1 MNFPSNVSNS
11 RQIGKYINNVYISGK
26 YRLMKRLAAALL
38 AFAAIF
44 QIIGAENKGFERW
57 NADKYSM
64 FIHFG
69 LYSHLGGV
77 WDGEPVRRGYS
88 EQIQSFAG
96 IFSDWYARTAYEF
109 DPVNFNADSI
119 AVLAKEAGMRS
130 IVFTS
135 KHHDGFCMYDTQTT
149 SYNSMAMLD
158 QGRDFVREL
167 SEACRNHGLN
177 FGLYFSLIDWNFPH
191 AYPISSHNADFVTP
205 EHHEFS
211 KSQVKELLTN
221 YGEISELWFDMGSLE
236 PWQSQELY
244 DLVKSL
250 QPGCMVS
257 GRLGNDVYD
266 FAVMADNKLPQTALH
281 APWQSAASMFP
292 ETWSYRSWQERG
304 EVADKVAEKLRTLID
319 VVSRGGNYLL
329 NIGPAADGSVV
340 PFERDVLLHIG
351 EWLEENG
358 EAIYGTSAS
367 PYREEYE
374 WGKITMKGER
384 LYLLLTGTI
393 PADGHIILSMNG
405 RLREARGAKA
415 YLYRGKCHVQVTPEM
430 YGDPTDVHVVE
441 LVFDHQVEVLSGHAP
456 LRQSETLSWA
466 NSQPEY
472 SYSCFDYYSN
482 YRSTVSYAWTV
493 NVSNTAD
500 VIELIYTPDEEG
512 RDILLEVDGT
522 LIPLTLNADGS
533 IRQSSAPHLHDFGY
547 QRIRGGVFDGPA
559 SWDGISAESFSS
571 SDSMIEKPV
580 MPFSNHLMKA
590 LVQVPACGMYVL
602 DVTAGNGVEVVV
614 NGRTQAKHLNPYRT
628 DCKTEKLLVELQ
640 EGENAVI
647 VRGYN
652 RFENAL
658 SLGVA
663 VSEDQTVLTM
673 KVRLPA
679 ALRKGFRNIKVSA
692 EDSVSAHADCRL
704 HNLRIRLN
712 R

>member
-1 MNFPSNVSNS
+1 MS
-11 RQIGKYINNVYISGK
+11 ILAGKYL
-26 YRLMKRLAAALL
+26 LMKRLAAALL
-38 AFAAIF
+38 AFVATF
-44 QIIGAENKGFERW
+44 QIISAENRGFERW
-57 NADKYSM
+57 NSDKYSM

-135 KHHDGFCMYDTQTT
+135 KHHDGFCMYDTETT
-149 SYNSMAMLD
+149 SYNSVDMLRE
-158 QGRDFVREL
+158 GRDFVKEL
-167 SEACRNHGLN
+167 SEACRRHGLN

-211 KSQVKELLTN
+211 KSQVKELLTG
-221 YGEISELWFDMGSLE
+221 YGPISELWFDMGSLE

-250 QPGCMVS
+250 QPDCMVS

-340 PFERDVLLHIG
+340 PFEKDVLLLIG
-351 EWLEENG
+351 KWLEENG

-384 LYLLLTGTI
+384 LYLLLTGKC
-393 PADGHIILSMNG
+393 PADGHITLSMNG
-405 RLREARGAKA
+405 RLRESRGAKA
-415 YLYRGKCHVQVTPEM
+415 YLYRGKCHVQVTSDM
-430 YGDPTDVHVVE
+430 YCDPTDVHVVE
-441 LVFDHQVEVLSGHAP
+441 LVFDSPVEVLAGYAP
-456 LRQSETLSWA
+456 LSQSETLSWA

-493 NVSNTAD
+493 DVHKPAD
-500 VIELIYTPDEEG
+500 EIELIYTSDEEG
-512 RDILLEVDGT
+512 RNILLEVDGAD
-522 LIPLTLNADGS
+522 IPLTLTATDS
-533 IRQSSAPHLHDFGY
+533 IQLSSAPQLHGFGY

-559 SWDGISAESFSS
+559 SWDGISVASFEP
-571 SDSMIEKPV
+571 SDSLIERPV
-580 MPFSNHLMKA
+580 MPFSNHLMMA
-590 LVQVPACGMYVL
+590 SVQVPASGMYVL
-602 DVTAGNGVEVVV
+602 DVTAGNGMEVVV

-628 DCKTEKLLVELQ
+628 VCRTEKLLVDLS
-640 EGENAVI
+640 EGENRVMI
-647 VRGYN
+647 RGYN

-658 SLGVA
+658 SLGMA
-663 VSEDQTVLTM
+663 ASEDQTVLSM
-673 KVRLPA
+673 RVKLPA
-679 ALRKGFRNIKVSA
+679 ALRKGCRNITLKAADCLSG
-692 EDSVSAHADCRL
+692 HADCRL
-704 HNLRIRLN
+704 HNLRIRLD

>member
-1 MNFPSNVSNS
+1 
-11 RQIGKYINNVYISGK
+11 
-26 YRLMKRLAAALL
+26 MKRLAAALL

-44 QIIGAENKGFERW
+44 QIISAENKGFERW
-57 NADKYSM
+57 NSDKYSM

-96 IFSDWYARTAYEF
+96 IFSDWYARNAYAF

-135 KHHDGFCMYDTQTT
+135 KHHDGFCMYDTETT
-149 SYNSMAMLD
+149 SYNSMDMLGR
-158 QGRDFVREL
+158 GRDFVREL
-167 SEACRNHGLN
+167 SEACRRHGLN

-211 KSQVKELLTN
+211 KSQVKELLTG
-221 YGEISELWFDMGSLE
+221 YGPISELWFDMGSLE

-250 QPGCMVS
+250 QPDCMVS

-340 PFERDVLLHIG
+340 PFEKEVLLHIG
-351 EWLEENG
+351 KWLEENG

-384 LYLLLTGTI
+384 LYLLLTGVF
-393 PADGHIILSMNG
+393 PSDGNIILPMNG
-405 RLREARGAKA
+405 RLRESRGAKA
-415 YLYRGKCHVQVTPEM
+415 YLYKGKCHVQVTPDM
-430 YGDPTDVHVVE
+430 YCDPTDVHVVE
-441 LVFDHQVEVLSGHAP
+441 LVFDSQVEVLAGFAP
-456 LRQSETLSWA
+456 LSQNETLSWA

-493 NVSNTAD
+493 DVRRQAD
-500 VIELIYTPDEEG
+500 EMELIYTPEEEG
-512 RDILLEVDGT
+512 RNILLEVDGAD
-522 LIPLTLNADGS
+522 IPLTLTATDS
-533 IRQSSAPHLHDFGY
+533 IQLPSAPHLHGFGY
-547 QRIRGGVFDGPA
+547 QWIRGGVFDGPA
-559 SWDGISAESFSS
+559 SWDGISAASFEP
-571 SDSMIEKPV
+571 SDSLIEMPV
-580 MPFSNHLMKA
+580 MPFSNHLVKA
-590 LVQVPACGMYVL
+590 SVLVPASGMYVL

-628 DCKTEKLLVELQ
+628 VCRTEKLLVDLS
-640 EGENAVI
+640 EGENRVM

-658 SLGVA
+658 SLGMA
-663 VSEDQTVLTM
+663 ASEDQTVLSM
-673 KVRLPA
+673 RVKLPA
-679 ALRKGFRNIKVSA
+679 ALRKGCRNITLKAADCVSG
-692 EDSVSAHADCRL
+692 HADCRL

>member
-1 MNFPSNVSNS
+1 
-11 RQIGKYINNVYISGK
+11 
-26 YRLMKRLAAALL
+26 MKRLAAALL

-44 QIIGAENKGFERW
+44 QIISAENKGFERW
-57 NADKYSM
+57 NSDKYSM

-96 IFSDWYARTAYEF
+96 IFSDWYARTAYAF

-135 KHHDGFCMYDTQTT
+135 KHHDGFCMYDTETT
-149 SYNSMAMLD
+149 SYNSMDMLGR
-158 QGRDFVREL
+158 GRDFVREL
-167 SEACRNHGLN
+167 SEACRIHGLN

-211 KSQVKELLTN
+211 KSQVKELLTG
-221 YGEISELWFDMGSLE
+221 YGPISELWFDMGSLE

-250 QPGCMVS
+250 QPDCMVS

-304 EVADKVAEKLRTLID
+304 EVSDKVAEKLRTLID

-340 PFERDVLLHIG
+340 PFEKEVLLHIG
-351 EWLEENG
+351 KWLDENG

-384 LYLLLTGTI
+384 LYLLLTGAF
-393 PADGHIILSMNG
+393 PSDGHIILPMNG
-405 RLREARGAKA
+405 RLRESRGAKA
-415 YLYRGKCHVQVTPEM
+415 YLYRGKCHVQVTPDM
-430 YGDPTDVHVVE
+430 YCDPTDVHVVE
-441 LVFDHQVEVLSGHAP
+441 LVFDSPVEVLAGYAP
-456 LRQSETLSWA
+456 LIQSETLSWA

-493 NVSNTAD
+493 DVRRQAD
-500 VIELIYTPDEEG
+500 EMELIYTPDEEG
-512 RDILLEVDGT
+512 RNILLEVDGAD
-522 LIPLTLNADGS
+522 IPLTLTATDS
-533 IRQSSAPHLHDFGY
+533 IQLSSAPQLHGFRY

-559 SWDGISAESFSS
+559 SWDGISAASFEP
-571 SDSMIEKPV
+571 SDSLIERPV
-580 MPFSNHLMKA
+580 MPFSNHLMMA
-590 LVQVPACGMYVL
+590 SVQVPASGMYVL

-628 DCKTEKLLVELQ
+628 ECRTEKLLVELQ
-640 EGENAVI
+640 EGENALM
-647 VRGYN
+647 VRAYN

-658 SLGVA
+658 SLGVTA
-663 VSEDQTVLTM
+663 SEDQTVLSM
-673 KVRLPA
+673 RVKLPA
-679 ALRKGFRNIKVSA
+679 ALRKGCRNITLKAADCVSG
-692 EDSVSAHADCRL
+692 HADCRL

>member
-1 MNFPSNVSNS
+1 MS
-11 RQIGKYINNVYISGK
+11 ILAGKYL
-26 YRLMKRLAAALL
+26 LMKRLAAALL
-38 AFAAIF
+38 AFVATF
-44 QIIGAENKGFERW
+44 QIISAENRGFERW
-57 NADKYSM
+57 NSDKYSM

-96 IFSDWYARTAYEF
+96 IFSDWYASTAYEF

-119 AVLAKEAGMRS
+119 AVLAREAGMRS

-135 KHHDGFCMYDTQTT
+135 KHHDGFCMYDTETT
-149 SYNSMAMLD
+149 SYNSVDMLRE
-158 QGRDFVREL
+158 GRDFVKEL
-167 SEACRNHGLN
+167 SEACRRHGLN

-211 KSQVKELLTN
+211 KSQVRELLTG
-221 YGEISELWFDMGSLE
+221 YGPISELWFDMGSLE

-250 QPGCMVS
+250 QPDCMVS

-340 PFERDVLLHIG
+340 PFEKEVLLHIG
-351 EWLEENG
+351 KWLEENG

-384 LYLLLTGTI
+384 LYLLLTGTC
-393 PADGHIILSMNG
+393 PADGHITLSMNG
-405 RLREARGAKA
+405 RLRESRGAKA
-415 YLYRGKCHVQVTPEM
+415 YLYRGKCHVQVTSDM
-430 YGDPTDVHVVE
+430 YCDPTDVHVVE
-441 LVFDHQVEVLSGHAP
+441 LVFDSPVEVLAGYAP
-456 LRQSETLSWA
+456 LSQSETLSWA

-493 NVSNTAD
+493 DVHKPAD
-500 VIELIYTPDEEG
+500 EIELIYTSDEEG
-512 RDILLEVDGT
+512 RNILLEVDGAD
-522 LIPLTLNADGS
+522 IPLTLTATDS
-533 IRQSSAPHLHDFGY
+533 IQLSSAPQLHGFGY

-559 SWDGISAESFSS
+559 SWDGISAASFEP
-571 SDSMIEKPV
+571 SDSLIERPV
-580 MPFSNHLMKA
+580 MPFSNHLMMA
-590 LVQVPACGMYVL
+590 SVQVPASGMYVL
-602 DVTAGNGVEVVV
+602 DVTAGNGMEVVV
-614 NGRTQAKHLNPYRT
+614 NGSTQAKHLNPYRT
-628 DCKTEKLLVELQ
+628 VCRTEILLVDLS
-640 EGENAVI
+640 EGENRVMI
-647 VRGYN
+647 RGYN

-658 SLGVA
+658 SLGMA
-663 VSEDQTVLTM
+663 ASEDQTVLSM
-673 KVRLPA
+673 RVKLPA
-679 ALRKGFRNIKVSA
+679 ALRKGCRNITLKAADCLSG
-692 EDSVSAHADCRL
+692 HADCCL
-704 HNLRIRLN
+704 HNLRIRLD

>member
-1 MNFPSNVSNS
+1 MS
-11 RQIGKYINNVYISGK
+11 ILAGKYL
-26 YRLMKRLAAALL
+26 LMKRLAAALL

-44 QIIGAENKGFERW
+44 QIISAENNGFERW
-57 NADKYSM
+57 NSDKYSM

-96 IFSDWYARTAYEF
+96 IFSDWYARTAYDFE
-109 DPVNFNADSI
+109 PVSFNADSI

-135 KHHDGFCMYDTQTT
+135 KHHDGFCMYDTETT
-149 SYNSMAMLD
+149 SYNSMDMLGR
-158 QGRDFVREL
+158 GRDFVREL
-167 SEACRNHGLN
+167 SEACRRHGLN

-211 KSQVKELLTN
+211 KSQVKELLTG
-221 YGEISELWFDMGSLE
+221 YGPISELWFDMGSLE

-340 PFERDVLLHIG
+340 PFEKEVLLHIG
-351 EWLEENG
+351 KWLEENG
-358 EAIYGTSAS
+358 EAIYGTSSS

-374 WGKITMKGER
+374 WGKITMKGDR
-384 LYLLLTGTI
+384 LYLLLTGAF
-393 PADGHIILSMNG
+393 PSDGHIILPMNG
-405 RLREARGAKA
+405 RLRESRGAKA
-415 YLYRGKCHVQVTPEM
+415 YLYRGKCHVQVTPDM
-430 YGDPTDVHVVE
+430 YCDPTDVHVVE
-441 LVFDHQVEVLSGHAP
+441 LVFDSPVEVLAGYAP
-456 LRQSETLSWA
+456 LIQSETLSWA

-493 NVSNTAD
+493 DVHKPAD
-500 VIELIYTPDEEG
+500 EIELIYTSDEEG
-512 RDILLEVDGT
+512 RNILLEVDGAD
-522 LIPLTLNADGS
+522 IPLTLTATDS
-533 IRQSSAPHLHDFGY
+533 IQLSSAPQLHGFGY

-559 SWDGISAESFSS
+559 SWDGISAASFES
-571 SDSMIEKPV
+571 SDSLIERPV
-580 MPFSNHLMKA
+580 MPFSNHLMMA
-590 LVQVPACGMYVL
+590 SVPVPASGMYVL

-628 DCKTEKLLVELQ
+628 VCRTEKLLVDLS
-640 EGENAVI
+640 EGENSVM

-658 SLGVA
+658 SLGMA
-663 VSEDQTVLTM
+663 ASEDQTVLSM
-673 KVRLPA
+673 RVKLPA
-679 ALRKGFRNIKVSA
+679 ALRKGCRNITLKAADCLSG
-692 EDSVSAHADCRL
+692 HADCRL

>member
-1 MNFPSNVSNS
+1 MS
-11 RQIGKYINNVYISGK
+11 ILAGKYL
-26 YRLMKRLAAALL
+26 LMKRLAAALL
-38 AFAAIF
+38 AFVATF
-44 QIIGAENKGFERW
+44 QIISAENRGFERW
-57 NADKYSM
+57 NSDKYSM

-135 KHHDGFCMYDTQTT
+135 KHHDGFCMYDTETT
-149 SYNSMAMLD
+149 SYNSVDMLRE
-158 QGRDFVREL
+158 GRDFVKEL
-167 SEACRNHGLN
+167 SEACRRHGLN

-211 KSQVKELLTN
+211 KSQVKELLTG
-221 YGEISELWFDMGSLE
+221 YGPISELWFDMGSLE

-250 QPGCMVS
+250 QPDCMVS

-340 PFERDVLLHIG
+340 PFEKDVLLLIG
-351 EWLEENG
+351 KWLEENG

-384 LYLLLTGTI
+384 LYLLLTGKC
-393 PADGHIILSMNG
+393 PADGHITLSMNG
-405 RLREARGAKA
+405 RLRESRGAKA
-415 YLYRGKCHVQVTPEM
+415 YLYRGKCHVQVTPDM
-430 YGDPTDVHVVE
+430 YCDPTDVHVVE
-441 LVFDHQVEVLSGHAP
+441 LVFDSPVEVLAGYAP
-456 LRQSETLSWA
+456 LSQSETLSWA

-493 NVSNTAD
+493 DVHKPAD
-500 VIELIYTPDEEG
+500 EIELIYTSDEEG
-512 RDILLEVDGT
+512 RNILLEVDGAD
-522 LIPLTLNADGS
+522 IPLTLTATDS
-533 IRQSSAPHLHDFGY
+533 IQLSSAPQLHGFGY

-559 SWDGISAESFSS
+559 SWDGISVASFEP
-571 SDSMIEKPV
+571 SDSLIERPV
-580 MPFSNHLMKA
+580 MPFSNHLMMA
-590 LVQVPACGMYVL
+590 SVQVPASGMYVL
-602 DVTAGNGVEVVV
+602 DVTAGNGMEVVV

-628 DCKTEKLLVELQ
+628 VCRTEKLLVDLS
-640 EGENAVI
+640 EGENRVMI
-647 VRGYN
+647 RGYN

-658 SLGVA
+658 SLGMA
-663 VSEDQTVLTM
+663 ASEDQTVLSM
-673 KVRLPA
+673 RVKLPA
-679 ALRKGFRNIKVSA
+679 ALRKGCRNITLKAADCLSG
-692 EDSVSAHADCRL
+692 HADCRL
-704 HNLRIRLN
+704 HNLRIRLD

>member
-1 MNFPSNVSNS
+1 
-11 RQIGKYINNVYISGK
+11 
-26 YRLMKRLAAALL
+26 MKRLAAALL
-38 AFAAIF
+38 AFVATF
-44 QIIGAENKGFERW
+44 QIISAENRGFERW
-57 NADKYSM
+57 NSDKYSM

-135 KHHDGFCMYDTQTT
+135 KHHDGFCMYDTETT
-149 SYNSMAMLD
+149 SYNSVDMLRE
-158 QGRDFVREL
+158 GRDFVKEL
-167 SEACRNHGLN
+167 SEACRRHGLN

-211 KSQVKELLTN
+211 KSQVKELLTG
-221 YGEISELWFDMGSLE
+221 YGPISELWFDMGSLE

-250 QPGCMVS
+250 QPDCMVS

-340 PFERDVLLHIG
+340 PFEKDVLLLIG
-351 EWLEENG
+351 KWLEENG

-374 WGKITMKGER
+374 WGKIIMKGER
-384 LYLLLTGTI
+384 LYLLLTGKC
-393 PADGHIILSMNG
+393 PADGHITLSMNG
-405 RLREARGAKA
+405 RLRESRGAKA
-415 YLYRGKCHVQVTPEM
+415 YLYRGKCHVQVTSDM
-430 YGDPTDVHVVE
+430 YCDPTDVHVVE
-441 LVFDHQVEVLSGHAP
+441 LVFDSPVEVLAGYAP
-456 LRQSETLSWA
+456 LSQSETLSWA

-493 NVSNTAD
+493 DVHKPAD
-500 VIELIYTPDEEG
+500 EIELIYTSDEEG
-512 RDILLEVDGT
+512 RNILLEVDGAD
-522 LIPLTLNADGS
+522 IPLTLTATDS
-533 IRQSSAPHLHDFGY
+533 IQLSSAPQLHGFGY

-559 SWDGISAESFSS
+559 SWDGISVASFEP
-571 SDSMIEKPV
+571 SDSLIERPV
-580 MPFSNHLMKA
+580 MPFSNHLMMA
-590 LVQVPACGMYVL
+590 SVQVPASGMYVL
-602 DVTAGNGVEVVV
+602 DVTAGNGMEVVV

-628 DCKTEKLLVELQ
+628 VCRTEKLLVDLS
-640 EGENAVI
+640 EGENRVMI
-647 VRGYN
+647 RGYN

-658 SLGVA
+658 SLGMA
-663 VSEDQTVLTM
+663 ASEDQTVLSM
-673 KVRLPA
+673 RVKLPA
-679 ALRKGFRNIKVSA
+679 ALRKGCRNITLKAADCLSG
-692 EDSVSAHADCRL
+692 HADCRL
-704 HNLRIRLN
+704 HNLRIRLD

>member
-1 MNFPSNVSNS
+1 MS
-11 RQIGKYINNVYISGK
+11 ILAGKYL
-26 YRLMKRLAAALL
+26 LMKRLAAALL
-38 AFAAIF
+38 AFVATF
-44 QIIGAENKGFERW
+44 QIISAENRGFERW
-57 NADKYSM
+57 NSDKYSM

-119 AVLAKEAGMRS
+119 AVLAREAGMRS

-135 KHHDGFCMYDTQTT
+135 KHHDGFCMYDTETT
-149 SYNSMAMLD
+149 SYNSVDMLRE
-158 QGRDFVREL
+158 GRDFVKEL
-167 SEACRNHGLN
+167 SEACRRHGLN

-211 KSQVKELLTN
+211 KSQVRELLTG
-221 YGEISELWFDMGSLE
+221 YGPISELWFDMGSLE

-250 QPGCMVS
+250 QPDCMVS

-340 PFERDVLLHIG
+340 PFEKEVLQHIG
-351 EWLEENG
+351 KWLEENG

-384 LYLLLTGTI
+384 LYLLLTGTC

-405 RLREARGAKA
+405 RLRESRGAKA
-415 YLYRGKCHVQVTPEM
+415 YLYRGKCNVQVTSDM
-430 YGDPTDVHVVE
+430 YCDPTDVHVVE
-441 LVFDHQVEVLSGHAP
+441 LVFDSPVEVLAGYAP
-456 LRQSETLSWA
+456 LSQSETLSWA

-493 NVSNTAD
+493 DVHKPAD
-500 VIELIYTPDEEG
+500 EIELIYTSDEEG
-512 RDILLEVDGT
+512 RNILLEVDGAD
-522 LIPLTLNADGS
+522 IPLTLTATDS
-533 IRQSSAPHLHDFGY
+533 IQLSSAPQLHGFGY

-559 SWDGISAESFSS
+559 SWDGISAASFEP
-571 SDSMIEKPV
+571 SDSLIERPV
-580 MPFSNHLMKA
+580 MPFSNHLMMA
-590 LVQVPACGMYVL
+590 SVQVPASGMYVL
-602 DVTAGNGVEVVV
+602 DVTAGNGMEVVV

-628 DCKTEKLLVELQ
+628 VCRTEKLLVDLS
-640 EGENAVI
+640 EGENRVMI
-647 VRGYN
+647 RGYN

-658 SLGVA
+658 SLGMA
-663 VSEDQTVLTM
+663 ASEDQTVLSM
-673 KVRLPA
+673 RVKLPA
-679 ALRKGFRNIKVSA
+679 ALRKGCRNITLKAADCLSG
-692 EDSVSAHADCRL
+692 HADCRL
-704 HNLRIRLN
+704 HNLRIRLD

>member
-1 MNFPSNVSNS
+1 MS
-11 RQIGKYINNVYISGK
+11 ILAGKYL
-26 YRLMKRLAAALL
+26 LMKRLAAALL
-38 AFAAIF
+38 AFVATF
-44 QIIGAENKGFERW
+44 QIISAENRGFERW
-57 NADKYSM
+57 NSDKYSM

-135 KHHDGFCMYDTQTT
+135 KHHDGFCMYDTETT
-149 SYNSMAMLD
+149 SYNSVDMLRE
-158 QGRDFVREL
+158 GRDFVKEL
-167 SEACRNHGLN
+167 SEACRRHGLN

-211 KSQVKELLTN
+211 KSQVKELLTG
-221 YGEISELWFDMGSLE
+221 YGPISELWFDMGSLE

-250 QPGCMVS
+250 QPDCMVS

-340 PFERDVLLHIG
+340 PFEKDVLLLIG
-351 EWLEENG
+351 KWLEENG

-384 LYLLLTGTI
+384 LYLLLTGKC
-393 PADGHIILSMNG
+393 PADGHITLSMNG
-405 RLREARGAKA
+405 RLRESRGAKA
-415 YLYRGKCHVQVTPEM
+415 YLYRGKCHVQVTPDM
-430 YGDPTDVHVVE
+430 YCDPTDVHVVE
-441 LVFDHQVEVLSGHAP
+441 LVFDSPVEVLAGYAP
-456 LRQSETLSWA
+456 LIQSETLSWA

-493 NVSNTAD
+493 DVHKPAD
-500 VIELIYTPDEEG
+500 EIELIYTSDEEG
-512 RDILLEVDGT
+512 RNILLEVDGAD
-522 LIPLTLNADGS
+522 IPLTLTATDS
-533 IRQSSAPHLHDFGY
+533 IQLSSAPQLHGFGY

-559 SWDGISAESFSS
+559 SWDGISVASFEP
-571 SDSMIEKPV
+571 SDSLIERPV
-580 MPFSNHLMKA
+580 MPFSNHLMMA
-590 LVQVPACGMYVL
+590 SVQVPASGMYVL
-602 DVTAGNGVEVVV
+602 DVTAGNGMEVVV

-628 DCKTEKLLVELQ
+628 VCRTEKLLVDLS
-640 EGENAVI
+640 EGENRVMI
-647 VRGYN
+647 RGYN

-658 SLGVA
+658 SLGMA
-663 VSEDQTVLTM
+663 ASEDQTVLSM
-673 KVRLPA
+673 RVKLPA
-679 ALRKGFRNIKVSA
+679 ALRKGCRNITLKAADCLSG
-692 EDSVSAHADCRL
+692 HADCRL
-704 HNLRIRLN
+704 HNLRIRLD